1 MFYQLLSL
9 KYKKQNGKNGQDFN
23 TNTVTENM
31 NILKKQLI
39 VSSSS
44 DILKKKKG
52 EISVSKTVTEL
63 CSPFL
68 INAAFLDEYLNMNM
82 FMY

>member
-1 MFYQLLSL
+1 
-9 KYKKQNGKNGQDFN
+9 
-23 TNTVTENM
+23 M

-44 DILKKKKG
+44 DILKKKKTG

-63 CSPFL
+63 CSPFS
-68 INAAFLDEYLNMNM
+68 
-82 FMY
+82 